1 MKEMTVSR
9 EVTEEMTAQRV
20 GSGSLRVLATPALIA
35 LMEGTA
41 CELITPLLDEGVTTV
56 GTMIAVD
63 HKAATPVGSKVTVT
77 AVLTKT
83 EGRKY
88 CFDLSARDEAGIV
101 AEGKHERFAVFSD
114 RFMQKVVSMH
124 DS

>member
-1 MKEMTVSR
+1 MEEITVSR
-9 EVTEEMTAQRV
+9 EVTEEMTALKV

-35 LMEGTA
+35 LMEGAA
-41 CELITPLLDEGVTTV
+41 CELIEPLLDEGVSTV
-56 GTMIAVD
+56 GTMIAVE

-88 CFDLSARDEAGIV
+88 CFDLSAEDEAGII

-114 RFMQKVVSMH
+114 RFMQKVGSSH
-124 DS
+124 NK